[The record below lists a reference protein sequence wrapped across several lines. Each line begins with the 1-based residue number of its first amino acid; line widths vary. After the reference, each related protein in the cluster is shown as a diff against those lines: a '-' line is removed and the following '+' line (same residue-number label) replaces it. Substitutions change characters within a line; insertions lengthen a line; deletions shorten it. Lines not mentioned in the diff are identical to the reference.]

1 MDKCLNKF
9 TGENTMQF
17 ITHNERESLI
27 DETNGSAHVGDIEAT
42 YKEICSL
49 FGKPLSYDKGKV
61 DVHWVVKFNDGTVAS
76 IYNWKNGKAYMGDDG
91 LSVQSIKT
99 WNIGGLSQ
107 ASSVLVQIAV
117 DLQRESKQEK
127 KPDPF
132 EGAFSMMENIVK
144 TKGESYAA
152 LVEVTILTMKRKQ
165 LMDMVIELLEK
176 QTSMPKRV
184 KKILEEMDSE
194 ICVRTISRACHASGL
209 DFDNEDKANELM
221 EWAAKIVSQ
230 EVSGIKDLLKK
241 EGK

>member
-1 MDKCLNKF
+1 M
-9 TGENTMQF
+9 EF

-27 DETNGSAHVGDIEAT
+27 NETNGSSHVGNIDAT

-61 DVHWVVKFNDGTVAS
+61 DVHWVIKFSDGTVAS
-76 IYNWKNGKAYMGDDG
+76 IYNWKNGKAYMGDEG

-99 WNIGGLSQ
+99 WSIGGLSQ
-107 ASSVLVQIAV
+107 VSCVLVQIAV

-165 LMDMVIELLEK
+165 LMEMVIELLEK
-176 QTSMPKRV
+176 QTDMPKRV
-184 KKILEEMDSE
+184 RRILEEMDTELS
-194 ICVRTISRACHASGL
+194 IRTISRACHASGL
-209 DFDNEDKANELM
+209 DFDNKDKANELM
-221 EWAAKIVSQ
+221 EWAAQIVSQ
-230 EVSGIKDLLKK
+230 EVDGIAEILKK
-241 EGK
+241 EKGK